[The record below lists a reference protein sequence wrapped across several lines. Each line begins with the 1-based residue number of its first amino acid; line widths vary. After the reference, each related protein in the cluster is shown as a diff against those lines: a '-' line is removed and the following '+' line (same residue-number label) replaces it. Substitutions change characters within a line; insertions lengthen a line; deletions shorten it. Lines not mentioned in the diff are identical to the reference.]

1 MLHLV
6 RYILLYIIF
15 GIIFIIPNVV
25 YAQSESDSNKVIR
38 YEDLKET
45 TIRDK
50 QVSQQMNGHTLD
62 FEYVGKNALLKNQG
76 NTFINTLEKLAGISA
91 IHTGVGISKP
101 VIRGLSLNRVIV
113 NEYGIKQEGQQ
124 WGVDHG
130 LEIDQFNVDRV
141 EVLKGPVSVL
151 YGTDGIGGVINILP
165 PIIPPKNTFS
175 GNVISQYK
183 SNNDLFSGSVQLLF
197 NKNDVFSIIRAS
209 KHEYGSYKVPSDSFV
224 YNSYVLPIYNNRLK
238 NTGGKEFSAS
248 LLQGIRRSWGQTSFY
263 FSMFQQEAGF
273 FVGAFGP
280 PRAYQLL
287 PESNNRKIA
296 LPKQTI
302 RHYKFISNTH
312 IHLPKGR
319 LELDAGFQLN
329 NRNEYAKPHIGG
341 SFINDFSDEALG
353 LDLITYNFN
362 VRYTI
367 EKRKYQLIV
376 GSANMLQH
384 NNISGY
390 EFLIPN
396 YKMHQIGVFGF
407 GEYKWNDHIL
417 STAGLRFDYA
427 QQNVAATSIGIMD
440 SLGNILGYNLR
451 NDALNKNYKNFTFSF
466 GTLFHKSH
474 HEQYKF
480 NIGTAYRIPA
490 VVELAANGMHHGTF
504 RHELGNSNLN
514 SEKGMM
520 VDVAYYFH
528 KGKWSIQA
536 TPFVNYFTNYIYL
549 NPSGRFSNLPE
560 AGQVY
565 QYANDPAVFTGFESY
580 IKYDVT
586 NTLQLDNAIEYVW
599 NQNLNRKTGLPFTPP
614 FSWLHELEWK
624 PFINLSNW
632 QHFYF
637 QVSGQLFA
645 AQNNTAANE
654 PNTAG
659 YYVVNAGTGIQYLI
673 GPTRIHL
680 MLQLRNAF
688 NAVYYNNMS
697 RYRILNLPE
706 QGRNAQVMLRFEF

>member
-1 MLHLV
+1 MYLFKYWLF
-6 RYILLYIIF
+6 LLCLF
-15 GIIFIIPNVV
+15 GIVIAIPNAVF
-25 YAQSESDSNKVIR
+25 AQAETDTLSVKQYES
-38 YEDLKET
+38 LQET

-50 QVSQQMNGHTLD
+50 QQSQQLNGHTLD

-141 EVLKGPVSVL
+141 EVIKGPVAVL

-165 PIIPPKNTFS
+165 PIIPAKNTFS

-183 SNNDLFSGSVQLLF
+183 SNNDLYAGSVQLL
-197 NKNDVFSIIRAS
+197 NNSNDVYTIVRAS
-209 KHEYGSYKVPSDSFV
+209 YHQYGSYRVPADSFI

-238 NTGGKEFSAS
+238 NTGGNEVSAS
-248 LLQGIRRSWGQTSFY
+248 LLQGLRREWGQTSIY
-263 FSMFQQEAGF
+263 FSMYQQEAGF

-287 PESNNRKIA
+287 PNESNRTID

-302 RHYKFISNTH
+302 KHYKLIWNTH
-312 IHLPKGR
+312 LHLPIGR
-319 LELDAGFQLN
+319 LEVDAGYQWN
-329 NRNEYAKPHIGG
+329 ERSEYAKPHVQG
-341 SFINDFSDEALG
+341 SFVNAFANKALG
-353 LDLITYNFN
+353 LSLQTFNLN
-362 VRYTI
+362 VRYTLDR
-367 EKRKYQLIV
+367 KKYQLVV
-376 GSANMLQH
+376 GAANMYQM
-384 NNISGY
+384 NSIDGY
-390 EFLIPN
+390 EFLIPTYN
-396 YKMHQIGVFGF
+396 MYQFGLFGF
-407 GEYKWNDHIL
+407 GEYKWNQHLIT
-417 STAGLRFDYA
+417 TAGLRVDYA
-427 QQNVAATSIGIMD
+427 SQNINETAVGVIDTAGNVSAYQTRNNKIDKTYSNVAF
-440 SLGNILGYNLR
+440 SLGTAY
-451 NDALNKNYKNFTFSF
+451 
-466 GTLFHKSH
+466 HKSH
-474 HEQYKF
+474 FEQYKF

-504 RHELGNSNLN
+504 RHELGNAALK

-520 VDVAYYFH
+520 LDVAYYFH
-528 KGKWSIQA
+528 KGKWAFQT
-536 TPFVNYFTNYIYL
+536 TPFVNYFSNYIYL
-549 NPSGRFSNLPE
+549 NPSGRFSSLPE

-565 QYANDPAVFTGFESY
+565 QYANDPAVFTGFESN
-580 IKYDVT
+580 IKYEFT
-586 NTLQLDNAIEYVW
+586 SALQIENAIEYVW
-599 NQNLNRKTGLPFTPP
+599 NRNVTKHTGLPFTPP
-614 FSWLHELEWK
+614 FSWLHELSWK
-624 PFINLSNW
+624 PSINAKSW

-637 QVSGQLFA
+637 QVSGHLFA

-659 YYVVNAGTGIQYLI
+659 YYVVNAGTGIQYLL
-673 GPTRIHL
+673 GKTRLHIL
-680 MLQLRNAF
+680 LQLRNAL
-688 NAVYYNNMS
+688 NAKYYNNMS

-706 QGRNAQVMLRFEF
+706 QGRNAQVMFRFEF